1 MGFSIK
7 ITGMST
13 PTFLQDLVCT
23 LAYNLCAGLAAFD
36 AWSPLKSPYIL
47 VWGFMVY
54 VMDSMIRKW
63 FSIASASKG
72 NIFKN
77 KPIPGKDLKFNGEY
91 IDTLDLITRLNLHRV
106 IAVFHGRLHY
116 PGYSKM
122 AKYPVLSLIAKLK

>member
-1 MGFSIK
+1 MYDQDVYDPYIHHRYTLNSYQVKDYWFSIK

-13 PTFLQDLVCT
+13 PTFLQELVCT

-54 VMDSMIRKW
+54 ATDSMIREW
-63 FSIASASKG
+63 FSITSASKG

-77 KPIPGKDLKFNGEY
+77 KRQRFEIQLEV
-91 IDTLDLITRLNLHRV
+91 H
-106 IAVFHGRLHY
+106 
-116 PGYSKM
+116 
-122 AKYPVLSLIAKLK
+122 